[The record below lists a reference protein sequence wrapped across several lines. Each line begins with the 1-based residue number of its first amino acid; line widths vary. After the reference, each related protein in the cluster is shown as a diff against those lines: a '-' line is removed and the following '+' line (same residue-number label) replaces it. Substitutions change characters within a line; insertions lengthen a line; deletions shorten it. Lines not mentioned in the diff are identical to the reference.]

1 MKLYIKEDII
11 DLYNWTKN
19 IQKKFDNK
27 KILIVGHNGFL
38 GKYFC
43 YYFDYLTKKNI
54 NLKVTCVDNFASS
67 KQNLLKNRLKNKNFK
82 FINCDASQNTPKGKY
97 DIIIYLAGIASPQ
110 IYANMPM
117 EALDVSYNGTKNY
130 LEKSKKDK
138 SKFIF
143 FSSSEIYGNPDKK
156 NIPTK
161 EKFYGY
167 VNSYGPRSCYDEGK
181 RVGET
186 LCYIYKNYFNT
197 RVKIIRPFN
206 VYGPGMEKLDYRVIP
221 NIVKN
226 LKEKKIMNIYGTG
239 NQTRTFC
246 YITDAINGF
255 LQVIAKDNQ
264 NVIFNVG
271 NDKNEISIIKLV
283 KVVNK
288 ISKNG
293 LKYRYMNNKDY
304 PGDEPQRRCPDLDQM
319 RKLSNYKNK
328 ISLEEGI
335 KRTIYFNNDVN

>member
-1 MKLYIKEDII
+1 MKLFINQDIS
-11 DLYNWTKN
+11 DLYDWTKN
-19 IQKKFDNK
+19 IHKNYKNK
-27 KILIVGHNGFL
+27 KILLVGHNGFL

-54 NLKVTCVDNFASS
+54 KLKVTCVDNFSSS
-67 KQNLLKNRLKNKNFK
+67 KQNVIKKNLKNKNFK
-82 FINCDASQNTPKGKY
+82 FINLDASKRVPKDKY
-97 DIIIYLAGIASPQ
+97 DIIIFLAGIASPQ
-110 IYANMPM
+110 IYANIPLQ
-117 EALDVSYNGTKNY
+117 ALDVSYNGTKNY
-130 LEKSKKDK
+130 LEKARKDK

-161 EKFYGY
+161 ESFYGF

-186 LCYIYKNYFNT
+186 LCYIYKKYYETN
-197 RVKIIRPFN
+197 VKIIRPFN

-221 NIVKN
+221 NIVRSI
-226 LKEKKIMNIYGTG
+226 KEKKMMNIYNTG

-255 LQVIAKDNQ
+255 LQVITDESN

-271 NDKNEISIIKLV
+271 NDENEISITNLV
-283 KVVNK
+283 KIVNK
-288 ISKNG
+288 IAKKSF
-293 LKYRYMNNKDY
+293 KYRYMNNKNY
-304 PGDEPQRRCPDLDQM
+304 PGDEPQRRCPNISLLK
-319 RKLSNYKNK
+319 KLSNYKNN
-328 ISLEEGI
+328 ITLEEGI
-335 KRTIYFNNDVN
+335 NRTINFKSYNS